1 MANVIENPE
10 VGEQVAVAL
19 AGGVVAIGAA
29 AFFVR
34 EVFKVDVM
42 TKPKSNTDKDGKEI
56 ITDEK
61 LTTIESL
68 RVMVNEGAI
77 SFLNTEYFYVGLFAL
92 VLSIALGFILIQD
105 GDELAGLYTAINL
118 LVGATLSA
126 AAGYFGM
133 LIATAANTRTT
144 LACVDSMTE
153 GLKVS
158 FASGAVMANAVVG
171 LGIIGVSLM
180 YLIFESSSAN
190 GNDRVE
196 FQYLSGFA
204 FGGSSVALF
213 ARVGGGIFTK
223 AADVGADLVGKVEA
237 GIPEDDPRNPAVI
250 ADNVGDNVGDV
261 AGMGA
266 DLFESFV
273 SSIIAAGTLAA
284 DDTQVAYPFWVAGT
298 GVALSLVGVAYVRCQ
313 KLDPNTATLSTLLG
327 VIRGG
332 IAIAVVLATIG
343 ALVSAIILFDGEDAY
358 RAWGCT
364 LIGLVSG
371 EIIGTFTEYVTSYE
385 DPPTRGIADAG
396 KFGHAPVVIKG
407 LGVGMLSVIVPTL
420 AIGATVIACNEIFGL
435 YGIAVS
441 AVGMLSTLGITLATD
456 AYGPVADNAGGIAE
470 MADLPDS
477 VRDKT
482 DKLDSLGN
490 TTAATGKGFA
500 IGSAVLTSV
509 ALIVSY
515 LSSANLTAAQVGVS
529 DPTVII
535 GALIGAM
542 LPFVFAALTML
553 SVDRAAR
560 AIITEVRLQFSQAPD
575 LVKQDWETEDDY
587 EAKYIRLRDAYKA
600 EVGAEASMNRIKGI
614 DGNLYPDSNRCVAIA
629 TQSAIYEMIL
639 PGGAAILSPVIIG
652 YLLGAASLG
661 GLLIG
666 SLTSGFMLAL
676 TMSNAGGAWDN
687 AKKWVEK
694 CGSEGEPLDSE
705 DVAVEGIEVKWTTY
719 GVKKASKARGLLQE
733 YAAKDAL
740 HLITDRDLEGL
751 KERTNGFAAGN
762 AEWEEWK
769 QDTAEQLAKFFKGR
783 KDPVVS
789 GDTVGDPFKDTSGP
803 ALNILIKL
811 TSIVSLVLAPTLR
824 ERQTSF
830 EDDSWWIAIIV
841 LVVAGVAGYFI
852 TTAINK
858 SFSDREEEAATKLA
872 AARKAAEKKH
882 RMDTTGGAA
891 PSIVDAADVAPAVA
905 AEEGAAAATEVPA
918 EDATVDAAAQDE
930 AKVVAEEQ
938 A

>member
-1 MANVIENPE
+1 
-10 VGEQVAVAL
+10 
-19 AGGVVAIGAA
+19 
-29 AFFVR
+29 
-34 EVFKVDVM
+34 
-42 TKPKSNTDKDGKEI
+42 
-56 ITDEK
+56 
-61 LTTIESL
+61 
-68 RVMVNEGAI
+68 
-77 SFLNTEYFYVGLFAL
+77 
-92 VLSIALGFILIQD
+92 
-105 GDELAGLYTAINL
+105 
-118 LVGATLSA
+118 
-126 AAGYFGM
+126 
-133 LIATAANTRTT
+133 
-144 LACVDSMTE
+144 
-153 GLKVS
+153 
-158 FASGAVMANAVVG
+158 
-171 LGIIGVSLM
+171 
-180 YLIFESSSAN
+180 
-190 GNDRVE
+190 
-196 FQYLSGFA
+196 
-204 FGGSSVALF
+204 
-213 ARVGGGIFTK
+213 
-223 AADVGADLVGKVEA
+223 
-237 GIPEDDPRNPAVI
+237 
-250 ADNVGDNVGDV
+250 
-261 AGMGA
+261 
-266 DLFESFV
+266 
-273 SSIIAAGTLAA
+273 
-284 DDTQVAYPFWVAGT
+284 
-298 GVALSLVGVAYVRCQ
+298 
-313 KLDPNTATLSTLLG
+313 
-327 VIRGG
+327 
-332 IAIAVVLATIG
+332 
-343 ALVSAIILFDGEDAY
+343 
-358 RAWGCT
+358 
-364 LIGLVSG
+364 
-371 EIIGTFTEYVTSYE
+371 
-385 DPPTRGIADAG
+385 
-396 KFGHAPVVIKG
+396 
-407 LGVGMLSVIVPTL
+407 
-420 AIGATVIACNEIFGL
+420 
-435 YGIAVS
+435 
-441 AVGMLSTLGITLATD
+441 
-456 AYGPVADNAGGIAE
+456 
-470 MADLPDS
+470 
-477 VRDKT
+477 
-482 DKLDSLGN
+482 
-490 TTAATGKGFA
+490 
-500 IGSAVLTSV
+500 
-509 ALIVSY
+509 
-515 LSSANLTAAQVGVS
+515 
-529 DPTVII
+529 
-535 GALIGAM
+535 
-542 LPFVFAALTML
+542 
-553 SVDRAAR
+553 
-560 AIITEVRLQFSQAPD
+560 
-575 LVKQDWETEDDY
+575 
-587 EAKYIRLRDAYKA
+587 
-600 EVGAEASMNRIKGI
+600 MNRIKGI

>member
-1 MANVIENPE
+1 MARLPSLLATFLALHALTPPLVPQLI
-10 VGEQVAVAL
+10 AVAL
-19 AGGVVAIGAA
+19 C
-29 AFFVR
+29 
-34 EVFKVDVM
+34 
-42 TKPKSNTDKDGKEI
+42 
-56 ITDEK
+56 
-61 LTTIESL
+61 
-68 RVMVNEGAI
+68 
-77 SFLNTEYFYVGLFAL
+77 
-92 VLSIALGFILIQD
+92 FILIQD
-105 GDELAGLYTAINL
+105 NDELAGLYTAVNL
-118 LVGATLSA
+118 IFGATLSA
-126 AAGYFGM
+126 TAGYIGM
-133 LIATAANTRTT
+133 LIATAANARTT

-158 FASGAVMANAVVG
+158 FASGAVMANSVVG
-171 LGIIGVSLM
+171 MGILGVSIM
-180 YLIFESSSAN
+180 YGIFEHMSID

-196 FQYLSGFA
+196 WQYLSGFA
-204 FGGSSVALF
+204 FGGSCVALF

-273 SSIIAAGTLAA
+273 SSIIAAGTLATNDA
-284 DDTQVAYPFWVAGT
+284 EVAFPFWCAGF
-298 GVALSLVGVAYVRCQ
+298 GVLLSLFGVAYVRCQ
-313 KLDPNTATLSTLLG
+313 HLDPATTTLSSLLG

-332 IAIAVVLATIG
+332 IMVAVALSTAG
-343 ALVSAIILFDGEDAY
+343 ALISAIILFEGE
-358 RAWGCT
+358 RAFEVWGCT

-371 EIIGTFTEYVTSYE
+371 EIIGNFTEYVTSYE
-385 DPPTRGIADAG
+385 DAPTRGISNAG

-420 AIGATVIACNEIFGL
+420 AIGITVIACNEIAGL

-441 AVGMLSTLGITLATD
+441 AVGMLSTLGVTLATD

-470 MADLPDS
+470 MAELPDT

-515 LSSANLTAAQVGVS
+515 LQLAGLTAAQVGVS
-529 DPTVII
+529 QPTVMI

-560 AIITEVRLQFSQAPD
+560 AILSEVRLQFAQAPA
-575 LVKQDWETEDDY
+575 LVQQAWQTEDEY
-587 EAKYIRLRDAYKA
+587 EAALEQKRA
-600 EVGAEASMNRIKGI
+600 EFRAKLAAENPDEEHMNRISGN
-614 DGNLYPDSNRCVAIA
+614 DGKAYPDSNRCVAIA
-629 TQSAIYEMIL
+629 TQSAIYEMVL
-639 PGGAAILSPVIIG
+639 PGGAAIFVPVIIG
-652 YLLGAASLG
+652 YLLGAAALG

-694 CGSEGEPLDSE
+694 CGSEGEEITAD
-705 DVAVEGIEVKWTTY
+705 DEVKPIGSFNIKWTTY
-719 GVKKASKARGLLQE
+719 GVKKADKARGLLQT
-733 YAAKDAL
+733 YAEGGAL
-740 HLITDRDLEGL
+740 SLVTNRNPGDLEA
-751 KERTNGFAAGN
+751 TTGFAAGN
-762 AEWEEWK
+762 TEWEAWK
-769 QDTAEQLAKFFKGR
+769 RETAEELATFFKSR

-824 ERQTSF
+824 TRQNAF
-830 EDDSWWIAIIV
+830 EEDSWWIAIIV
-841 LVVAGVAGYFI
+841 LVVTGILAFVS
-852 TTAINK
+852 TSQINAAFSK
-858 SFSDREEEAATKLA
+858 SEAEAEEKLA
-872 AARKAAEKKH
+872 TARANAAALRA
-882 RMDTTGGAA
+882 
-891 PSIVDAADVAPAVA
+891 S
-905 AEEGAAAATEVPA
+905 GAAAPVVAADAGDVQVDAEAAPAPAAAADAEEEKTADAAEPAEETTEAAADAEATE
-918 EDATVDAAAQDE
+918 EGDKDE
-930 AKVVAEEQ
+930 
-938 A
+938 